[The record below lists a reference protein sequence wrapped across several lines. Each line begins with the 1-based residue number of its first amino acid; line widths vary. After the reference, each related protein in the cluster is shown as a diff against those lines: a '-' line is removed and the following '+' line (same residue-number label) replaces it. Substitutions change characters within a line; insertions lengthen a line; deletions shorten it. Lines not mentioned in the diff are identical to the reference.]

1 VPEALIGEVPTLVGT
16 DGQAKMSKSLDN
28 AIYLSDD
35 AQRVE
40 RKVMGMFTDPNRI
53 RADIPGRVEGNPVFI
68 YHDAFNPDRDQVNDL
83 KDRYRRGKVGDVEV
97 KKKLARALNA
107 MLDPIRERRARY
119 EAQPGLMDDILAEGN
134 RRMRAEAAE
143 TMALVRDAMGLYGHR
158 HGTSQTPGV
167 DSPFLASVSNLI
179 FC

>member
-1 VPEALIGEVPTLVGT
+1 
-16 DGQAKMSKSLDN
+16 
-28 AIYLSDD
+28 
-35 AQRVE
+35 
-40 RKVMGMFTDPNRI
+40 
-53 RADIPGRVEGNPVFI
+53 VEGNPVFI
-68 YHDAFNPDRDQVNDL
+68 YHDAFNTDRDEVNDL

-119 EAQPGLMDDILAEGN
+119 EGQPGLVDEILAEGN

-143 TMALVRDAMGLYGHR
+143 TMALVRDAMGLYGYR
-158 HGTSQTPGV
+158 HGASQPSGA
-167 DSPFLASVSNLI
+167 DSPFLASVSRLI